1 MFQTADLKSG
11 MTSQTQ
17 MMVHRAV
24 GNELEECLALC
35 SQNVDCNQLLYRPEG
50 DNNCAIRV

>member
-1 MFQTADLKSG
+1 MFQRGVLKSG

-35 SQNVDCNQLLYRPEG
+35 SQNVNCNQILYTPEG